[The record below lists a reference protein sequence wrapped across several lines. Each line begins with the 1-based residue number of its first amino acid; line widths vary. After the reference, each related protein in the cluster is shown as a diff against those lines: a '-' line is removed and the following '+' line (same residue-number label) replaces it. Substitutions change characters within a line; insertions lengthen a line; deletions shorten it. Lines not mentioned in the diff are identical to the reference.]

1 MIGLFVVATSAL
13 GFVGVPAA
21 AAHGPA
27 LPLTSAASS
36 RPAHT
41 AVVGRSTASI
51 VYNDLS
57 NHVVYLGNPGKRAVP
72 KVLVRNARATAV
84 SGDMVEYTQGGAQ
97 LWRNL
102 RTSKR
107 GIVPSTWTFLA
118 PDGGLRV
125 RQHGGQTTLDY
136 LHLDGSIKSYPLPA
150 SLPTGHVH
158 YSVVATPD
166 GIAVAASK
174 AKSVPRV
181 AYSDLK
187 GTDGFAALRTTGLRR
202 GAALRCTSLSGAA
215 VGCQAGRSAIRL
227 ATDGTTDPQAS
238 TLSAM
243 PLGVGVTDA
252 YTSWTTPRDPSGT
265 TCPCNMASIDT
276 SGTAISI
283 VSGLTAGPIVAG
295 GGRFFY
301 SRGTDAK
308 SAGVYVD
315 LFAGAGD
322 RLVARAA
329 RRPLRSTAPAL
340 GPGRAT
346 WVDDSRGRW
355 VVWAAHIG
363 PHSGRGPM
371 HRQAT
376 GARLGKLAVS
386 GPRTV
391 YTAAGGSALHL
402 LYDQHDKVI
411 AHGALVALS
420 GSQLLFRGAHRRLV
434 LRDLVHGG
442 RVDETAAHGAIAA
455 ALSGRYLSY
464 VRANGAVWRLDTD
477 RPAHPPVRLAP
488 AVGGTV
494 TSGAVYS
501 WGDWTAWTIGRA
513 AGKSRVSRWRNAA
526 MMTPEHRLSG
536 SRRPYAASAGGL
548 VVGIASGSY
557 ALLSW
562 TSGATRTQLPGSGA
576 APAVEGNTVGWLRD
590 GVPTVAA
597 IGVRVRNRPRG
608 LGNPAVG
615 KRIAGGKTWRLELPT
630 SAPLTRCVVTVARG
644 DYHRRIGCGPAW
656 QARGDVLVRWHTG
669 AAPTGRYTWT
679 VHAAGVGGTLLTS
692 RGRQAPTT
700 GTVTVG

>member
-1 MIGLFVVATSAL
+1 MIGLFVVATTAL

-27 LPLTSAASS
+27 SPLTSAASS

-72 KVLVRNARATAV
+72 KVLVRNGRATAV
-84 SGDMVEYTQGGAQ
+84 SGDMVEYTQGGAH
-97 LWRNL
+97 LWRKL
-102 RTSKR
+102 RTAKR

-125 RQHGGQTTLDY
+125 RQNGGQTTLDY
-136 LHLDGSIKSYPLPA
+136 LHLDGSTKSYPLPA
-150 SLPTGHVH
+150 TLPTGHVH

-187 GTDGFAALRTTGLRR
+187 GTDGFAAVRTTGLAG
-202 GAALRCTSLSGAA
+202 GATLRCTSLSGAA

-238 TLSAM
+238 TLSTM
-243 PLGVGVTDA
+243 PLGVAVTDA

-265 TCPCNMASIDT
+265 SCPCNMASVDT

-308 SAGVYVD
+308 SAGVYFD

-346 WVDDSRGRW
+346 WADDSRAHW

-363 PHSGRGPM
+363 PRSARGPM

-376 GARLGKLAVS
+376 GARSGKLAVS

-391 YTAAGGSALHL
+391 YTAADGALRL
-402 LYDQHDKVI
+402 LYDRHDKVI
-411 AHGALVALS
+411 AHGTLVALS
-420 GSQLLFRGAHRRLV
+420 GSQLLFRGTHRRLI

-442 RVDETAAHGAIAA
+442 RVDETATHGATAA
-455 ALSGRYLSY
+455 ALSGRYLSF
-464 VRANGAVWRLDTD
+464 VRANGSVWRLDTD
-477 RPAHPPVRLAP
+477 RPAHHAVRLAP
-488 AVGGTV
+488 AVAGTV
-494 TSGAVYS
+494 TSSAVYS

-513 AGKSRVSRWRNAA
+513 AGKPRVSGWRNAST
-526 MMTPEHRLSG
+526 MTAGQRLTG
-536 SRRPYAASAGGL
+536 SRRPYGASAGGQ

-562 TSGATRTQLPGSGA
+562 TSGAVRAQLPGSGA

-590 GVPTVAA
+590 GLPTVAA
-597 IGVRVRNRPRG
+597 IGVHVRNRPRG
-608 LGNPAVG
+608 LGNPTAR
-615 KRIAGGKTWRLELPT
+615 KRVAGGKTWRLELPT
-630 SAPLTRCVVTVARG
+630 SAPLTRCAVTVARG

-656 QARGDVLVRWHTG
+656 QARGDVLVHWHTG
-669 AAPTGRYTWT
+669 AAPSGRYTWT
-679 VHAAGVGGTLLTS
+679 VHAAGAGGTLLTS
-692 RGRQAPTT
+692 RGRQAATR
-700 GTVTVG
+700 GTVSVR